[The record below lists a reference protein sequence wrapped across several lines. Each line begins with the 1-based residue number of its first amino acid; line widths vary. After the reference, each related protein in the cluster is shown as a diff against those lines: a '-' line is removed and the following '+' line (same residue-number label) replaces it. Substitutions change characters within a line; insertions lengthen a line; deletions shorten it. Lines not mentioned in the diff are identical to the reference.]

1 MSNSAQVQVYV
12 CPVSRVPQDH
22 LVVSHYLGFL
32 SSAEK
37 LRYDQ
42 YHSKAARLFLIS
54 RVLVKTVLADKLG
67 ISPHEVNIQLHPNGK
82 PFVEGSKAVYFNLTH
97 SADVIILAVTEE
109 GEIGVDIE
117 QVDRVF
123 DWMRV
128 DSVLAPSEIEW
139 IKGNELIDPFS
150 VYQRFFQIWTLKEA
164 YIKCT
169 GDGMSRHLKMF
180 NFHVLAE
187 RIQFFDSTN
196 NAQKTEEYYFESYMY
211 DSNFI
216 FSICLQQSRSLKRFN
231 LDCFQLLPCIS
242 MHRIIPTPCK
252 YNEIKSL

>member
-1 MSNSAQVQVYV
+1 MSDRAQVQVYI

-22 LVVSHYLGFL
+22 MVLSHYLGFL

-42 YHSKAARLFLIS
+42 YHPKAARLFLIS

-67 ISPHEVNIQLHPNGK
+67 ISPHQVNIELHPNGK
-82 PFVEGSKAVYFNLTH
+82 PFVQGSKAVYFNLTH

-117 QVDRVF
+117 QVDREF
-123 DWMRV
+123 EWMRV
-128 DSVLAPSEIEW
+128 DSVLAPIEIEW
-139 IKGNELIDPFS
+139 IKENELTDPFS

-169 GDGMSRHLKMF
+169 GEGMSRHLRKL
-180 NFHVLAE
+180 NFHVLPE
-187 RIQFFDSTN
+187 HIQFLDSTN
-196 NAQKTEEYYFESYMY
+196 DARKTEEYYFESYIY
-211 DSNFI
+211 DSHFI
-216 FSICLQQSRSLKRFN
+216 FSICLQQIHTLERFN
-231 LDCFQLLPCIS
+231 LDCFQLLPFIS
-242 MHRIIPTPCK
+242 THRITPTPCK
-252 YNEIKSL
+252 YN

>member
-1 MSNSAQVQVYV
+1 MSDSAQVQVYV

-22 LVVSHYLGFL
+22 LVLSHYLRFL
-32 SSAEK
+32 TSAEK

-42 YHSKAARLFLIS
+42 YHPKAARLFLIS
-54 RVLVKTVLADKLG
+54 RVLVKSVLADKLG
-67 ISPHEVNIQLHPNGK
+67 IAPYEVNLQLHPNGK
-82 PFVEGSKAVYFNLTH
+82 PFVQGSKAVYFNLTH

-117 QVDRVF
+117 RVDREF
-123 DWMRV
+123 DWTRV

-169 GDGMSRHLKMF
+169 GDGMSRHLKML
-180 NFHVLAE
+180 NFHVLSE
-187 RIQFFDSTN
+187 RIQFLDSTN
-196 NAQKTEEYYFESYMY
+196 NAQKTEKYYFESYMY
-211 DSNFI
+211 DSDFI
-216 FSICLQQSRSLKRFN
+216 FSICLQQSRSLEKFN
-231 LDCFQLLPCIS
+231 LDCFQLLPFIS
-242 MHRIIPTPCK
+242 MHRITPMPCK
-252 YNEIKSL
+252 YN

>member
-1 MSNSAQVQVYV
+1 MFDRAQVQVYV

-22 LVVSHYLGFL
+22 LVLSHYLGFL
-32 SSAEK
+32 NEVEK

-42 YHSKAARLFLIS
+42 YHPKAARLFLIS
-54 RVLVKTVLADKLG
+54 RVLVKSVLADKLG
-67 ISPHEVNIQLHPNGK
+67 IAPYEVNLQLHPNGK
-82 PFVEGSKAVYFNLTH
+82 PFVQGSKAVYFNLTH

-117 QVDRVF
+117 RVDREF

-128 DSVLAPSEIEW
+128 DSVLAASEIEW

-150 VYQRFFQIWTLKEA
+150 VYPRFFQIWTLKEA

-169 GDGMSRHLKMF
+169 GDGMSRHLKML
-180 NFHVLAE
+180 NFHVLSE
-187 RIQFFDSTN
+187 RVQFLDSTN
-196 NAQKTEEYYFESYMY
+196 NAQKTDEYYFESYIY

-216 FSICLQQSRSLKRFN
+216 FSICLQQSHNIECFN
-231 LDCFQLLPCIS
+231 LDCFQLLPFIS
-242 MHRIIPTPCK
+242 THRITPTPCK
-252 YNEIKSL
+252 YS

>member
-1 MSNSAQVQVYV
+1 MSDRAQVQVYV

-22 LVVSHYLGFL
+22 LVLSHYLGFL

-42 YHSKAARLFLIS
+42 YHPKAARLFLIS

-67 ISPHEVNIQLHPNGK
+67 ISPYEIKLQLHPNGK
-82 PFVEGSKAVYFNLTH
+82 PFVQGSKAVYFNLTH

-117 QVDRVF
+117 QVDPEFEWR
-123 DWMRV
+123 RV
-128 DSVLAPSEIEW
+128 DSVLQLSEIEW
-139 IKGNELIDPFS
+139 IKEKELTDSSS

-169 GDGMSRHLKMF
+169 GEGMSRHLKMF
-180 NFHVLAE
+180 NFHILPE
-187 RIQFFDSTN
+187 HIQFLDSTN
-196 NAQKTEEYYFESYMY
+196 DAQKTEEYYFESYIY

-216 FSICLQQSRSLKRFN
+216 FSICLQQSSSLERFS
-231 LDCFQLLPCIS
+231 LECFQLLPFIS
-242 MHRIIPTPCK
+242 KHQITP
-252 YNEIKSL
+252 NAL

>member
-1 MSNSAQVQVYV
+1 MSDRAQVQVYV

-22 LVVSHYLGFL
+22 LVLSHYLGFL

-42 YHSKAARLFLIS
+42 YHLKAARLFLIS

-67 ISPHEVNIQLHPNGK
+67 ISPHQVNIQLHPNGK
-82 PFVEGSKAVYFNLTH
+82 PFVQSSKAVYFNLTH

-117 QVDRVF
+117 QVDREF
-123 DWMRV
+123 EWMRV
-128 DSVLAPSEIEW
+128 DSVLAPIEIEW
-139 IKGNELIDPFS
+139 IKENELTDPFN

-169 GDGMSRHLKMF
+169 GEGMSRHLKKL
-180 NFHVLAE
+180 NFHVLPE
-187 RIQFFDSTN
+187 HIQFLDSTN
-196 NAQKTEEYYFESYMY
+196 DAQKTEEYYFESYIY
-211 DSNFI
+211 DCDFI
-216 FSICLQQSRSLKRFN
+216 FSICLQQSLAQESFD

-242 MHRIIPTPCK
+242 MHRITPILCK
-252 YNEIKSL
+252 YN

>member
-1 MSNSAQVQVYV
+1 MSDRAQVQVYV

-22 LVVSHYLGFL
+22 MVLSHYLGFL

-42 YHSKAARLFLIS
+42 YHPKAARLFLIS

-67 ISPHEVNIQLHPNGK
+67 ISPHQVNIQLHPNGK
-82 PFVEGSKAVYFNLTH
+82 PFVQGSKAVYFNLTH

-117 QVDRVF
+117 QVDREF
-123 DWMRV
+123 EWMRV
-128 DSVLAPSEIEW
+128 DSVLAPTEIEW
-139 IKGNELIDPFS
+139 IKENELTDPFS

-169 GDGMSRHLKMF
+169 GEGMSRHLKKL
-180 NFHVLAE
+180 NFHVLPE
-187 RIQFFDSTN
+187 HIQFLDSTN
-196 NAQKTEEYYFESYMY
+196 DAQKTEEYYFESYIY
-211 DSNFI
+211 DSHFI
-216 FSICLQQSRSLKRFN
+216 FSICLQQSHNLERFN
-231 LDCFQLLPCIS
+231 LDCFQLLPFIS
-242 MHRIIPTPCK
+242 THRITPTPCK
-252 YNEIKSL
+252 YN

>member
-1 MSNSAQVQVYV
+1 MSDRAQVQVYV

-22 LVVSHYLGFL
+22 MVLSHYLGFL

-42 YHSKAARLFLIS
+42 YHPKAARLFLIS

-67 ISPHEVNIQLHPNGK
+67 ISPHQVNIQLHPNGK
-82 PFVEGSKAVYFNLTH
+82 PFVQGSKAVYFNITH

-117 QVDRVF
+117 QVDREF
-123 DWMRV
+123 EWMRV
-128 DSVLAPSEIEW
+128 DSVLAPIEIEW
-139 IKGNELIDPFS
+139 IKENELTDPFS

-169 GDGMSRHLKMF
+169 GEGMSRHLNKL
-180 NFHVLAE
+180 NFHVLSD
-187 RIQFFDSTN
+187 RIDFQDSTRDV
-196 NAQKTEEYYFESYMY
+196 QKTEEYHFQSYIY
-211 DSNFI
+211 DHNFI
-216 FSICLQQSRSLKRFN
+216 FSICLQQHLAQERFD
-231 LDCFQLLPCIS
+231 LDCFQLVPCIS
-242 MHRIIPTPCK
+242 IHRITPVPCK
-252 YNEIKSL
+252 YN

>member
-1 MSNSAQVQVYV
+1 MSDRAQVQVYV

-22 LVVSHYLGFL
+22 MVLSHYLGFL

-42 YHSKAARLFLIS
+42 YHPKAARLFLIS

-67 ISPHEVNIQLHPNGK
+67 ISPHQVNIQLHPNGK
-82 PFVEGSKAVYFNLTH
+82 PFVQGSKAVYFNVTH

-117 QVDRVF
+117 QVDREF
-123 DWMRV
+123 EWMRV
-128 DSVLAPSEIEW
+128 DSVLAPIEIEW
-139 IKGNELIDPFS
+139 IKENERMNSSS

-169 GDGMSRHLKMF
+169 GEGMSRHLKKL
-180 NFHVLAE
+180 NFHVLPE
-187 RIQFFDSTN
+187 HIQFLDSTN
-196 NAQKTEEYYFESYMY
+196 DAQKTEEYYFESYIY

-216 FSICLQQSRSLKRFN
+216 FSICLQQIHSLERFN
-231 LDCFQLLPCIS
+231 LDCFQLLPFIS
-242 MHRIIPTPCK
+242 THRITPTPCK
-252 YNEIKSL
+252 YS

>member
-1 MSNSAQVQVYV
+1 MSDRAQVQVYV

-22 LVVSHYLGFL
+22 LVLSYYLGFL

-42 YHSKAARLFLIS
+42 YHPKAARLFLIS

-67 ISPHEVNIQLHPNGK
+67 ISPYEIKLQLHPNGK
-82 PFVEGSKAVYFNLTH
+82 PFVQGSKAVYFNITH

-117 QVDRVF
+117 QVDREF
-123 DWMRV
+123 EWRRV
-128 DSVLAPSEIEW
+128 DSVLDLSEIEW
-139 IKGNELIDPFS
+139 IKEKELTDSSS

-169 GDGMSRHLKMF
+169 GEGMSRHLKML
-180 NFHVLAE
+180 NFHILPE
-187 RIQFFDSTN
+187 HIQFLDSTN
-196 NAQKTEEYYFESYMY
+196 DAQKTEEYYFESYIY

-216 FSICLQQSRSLKRFN
+216 FSICLKQSRNIECFN
-231 LDCFQLLPCIS
+231 LDCFQLLPFIS
-242 MHRIIPTPCK
+242 MHRITPTPCK

>member
-1 MSNSAQVQVYV
+1 MSDRAQVQVYV

-22 LVVSHYLGFL
+22 MVLSHYLGFL

-42 YHSKAARLFLIS
+42 YHPKAARLFLIS

-67 ISPHEVNIQLHPNGK
+67 ISPHQVNIQLHPNGK
-82 PFVEGSKAVYFNLTH
+82 PFVQGSKAVYFNLTH

-117 QVDRVF
+117 QVDREF
-123 DWMRV
+123 EWMRV
-128 DSVLAPSEIEW
+128 DSVLAPIEIEW
-139 IKGNELIDPFS
+139 IKENELTDPFS

-169 GDGMSRHLKMF
+169 GEGMSRHLKKL
-180 NFHVLAE
+180 NFHVLPKH
-187 RIQFFDSTN
+187 IQFLDSTN
-196 NAQKTEEYYFESYMY
+196 DAQKTEQYYFESYIY

-216 FSICLQQSRSLKRFN
+216 FSICLQQSCSLERFN
-231 LDCFQLLPCIS
+231 LDCFQLLPFIS
-242 MHRIIPTPCK
+242 THRITPTPCK
-252 YNEIKSL
+252 YS

>member
-1 MSNSAQVQVYV
+1 MSDRAQVQVYV

-22 LVVSHYLGFL
+22 MVLSHYLGFL

-42 YHSKAARLFLIS
+42 YHPKAARLFLIS

-67 ISPHEVNIQLHPNGK
+67 ISPHHVNIQLHPNGK
-82 PFVEGSKAVYFNLTH
+82 PFVQGSKAVYFNLTH

-117 QVDRVF
+117 QVDREF
-123 DWMRV
+123 EWMRV
-128 DSVLAPSEIEW
+128 DSVLAPIEIEW
-139 IKGNELIDPFS
+139 IEENKLTDPFS
-150 VYQRFFQIWTLKEA
+150 VYPRFFQIWTLKEA

-169 GDGMSRHLKMF
+169 GEGMSRHLKKL
-180 NFHVLAE
+180 NFHVLPE
-187 RIQFFDSTN
+187 HIQFLDSTN
-196 NAQKTEEYYFESYMY
+196 DARKTEEYYFESYIY

-216 FSICLQQSRSLKRFN
+216 FSICLQQIHSLERFN
-231 LDCFQLLPCIS
+231 LDCFQLLPFIS
-242 MHRIIPTPCK
+242 THRITPTPCK
-252 YNEIKSL
+252 YG

>member
-1 MSNSAQVQVYV
+1 MSDRAQVQVYV

-22 LVVSHYLGFL
+22 LVLSHYLGFL

-42 YHSKAARLFLIS
+42 YHPKAARLFLIS

-67 ISPHEVNIQLHPNGK
+67 ISPHQVNIQLHPNGK
-82 PFVEGSKAVYFNLTH
+82 PFVQSSKAVYFNLTH

-117 QVDRVF
+117 QVDREF
-123 DWMRV
+123 EWMRV
-128 DSVLAPSEIEW
+128 DSVLAPIEIEW
-139 IKGNELIDPFS
+139 IKENELTDPFN

-169 GDGMSRHLKMF
+169 GEGMSRHLKKL
-180 NFHVLAE
+180 NFHVLPE
-187 RIQFFDSTN
+187 HIQFLDSTN
-196 NAQKTEEYYFESYMY
+196 DAQKTEEYYFESYIY
-211 DSNFI
+211 DCDFI
-216 FSICLQQSRSLKRFN
+216 FSICLQQSLAQESFD

-242 MHRIIPTPCK
+242 MHRITPTLCK
-252 YNEIKSL
+252 YN

>member
-1 MSNSAQVQVYV
+1 MSDSAQVQVYV

-22 LVVSHYLGFL
+22 LVLSHYLRFL
-32 SSAEK
+32 TSAEK

-42 YHSKAARLFLIS
+42 YHPKAARLFLIS
-54 RVLVKTVLADKLG
+54 RVLVKSVLADKLG
-67 ISPHEVNIQLHPNGK
+67 IAPYEVNLQLHPNGK
-82 PFVEGSKAVYFNLTH
+82 PFVQGSKAVYFNLTH

-117 QVDRVF
+117 RVDHEF
-123 DWMRV
+123 DWTRV

-169 GDGMSRHLKMF
+169 GDGMSRHLKML
-180 NFHVLAE
+180 NFHVLSE
-187 RIQFFDSTN
+187 RIQFLDSTN
-196 NAQKTEEYYFESYMY
+196 NAQKTEKYYFESYMY
-211 DSNFI
+211 DSDFI
-216 FSICLQQSRSLKRFN
+216 FSICLQQSRSLEKFN
-231 LDCFQLLPCIS
+231 LDCFQLLPFIS
-242 MHRIIPTPCK
+242 MHRITPMPCK
-252 YNEIKSL
+252 YN